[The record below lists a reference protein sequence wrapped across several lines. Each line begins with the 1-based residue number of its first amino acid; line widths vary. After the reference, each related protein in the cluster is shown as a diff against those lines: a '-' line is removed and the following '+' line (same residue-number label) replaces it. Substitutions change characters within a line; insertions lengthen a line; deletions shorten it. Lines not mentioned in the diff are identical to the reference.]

1 MQNDV
6 RRYDIKR
13 LVESILFLAIGI
25 SLLFY
30 SRGMWN
36 ARLEISMSPYLFP
49 FMVGVSFTALASVL
63 LLQSLGVGIV
73 LAPAAG
79 VPGSRL
85 DWVSVAVVTG
95 FSLVYFFLLPVLHF
109 LPATIVFLFALLYV
123 LGEKR
128 LWLDA
133 AISVGTT
140 TAIYVSFG
148 ILLNV
153 KLP

>member
-6 RRYDIKR
+6 RRYDTRR
-13 LVESILFLAIGI
+13 LVESILFLATGI

-36 ARLEISMSPYLFP
+36 ARLEIAMSPYLFP

-63 LLQSLGVGIV
+63 LLQSFGVGIT
-73 LAPAAG
+73 LAPVGGA
-79 VPGSRL
+79 PGNRL
-85 DWVSVAVVTG
+85 DWTSVAVVTG
-95 FSLVYFFLLPVLHF
+95 FSLVYYFLLPLLHF
-109 LPATIVFLFALLYV
+109 LTATVIFLFALLYV

-128 LWLDA
+128 LWLDG
-133 AISVGTT
+133 AISIGTS
-140 TAIYVSFG
+140 AMIYVSFG

-153 KLP
+153 QLP

>member
-73 LAPAAG
+73 LAPVVG

-95 FSLVYFFLLPVLHF
+95 FSLVYFLLLPVLHF
-109 LPATIVFLFALLYV
+109 LPSTVVFLFALLYV